1 MYFETDSENL
11 LKILKI
17 VSVGVYKNYSRNE
30 EIFSNILIKILDK
43 QIFCISIN
51 TETEIITHDN
61 LINNKTSLVNSI
73 NGEVIV
79 PFKKFFEICKTG
91 SKNSTINVTKKN
103 KTLEI
108 SMDNSIFSLTCAI
121 NSFPELYNPRE
132 TTSKIKISYSKF
144 KSLFNKILFSVAENE
159 SRQFL
164 NGIFIEKK
172 NTHLYAISSDG
183 YRLSYNY
190 IVLDEKDTNFKLIVP
205 KKTITDI
212 NNIFSDEE
220 TIYISH
226 TSNNIK
232 FQSNKTILISK
243 LIDDEYPNCYELIN
257 KNTDKTIIL
266 DKIEIKKAIIKTT
279 ILYSEKNKKTKILIK
294 KNNMKII
301 TSNADEYVMT
311 NLNIN
316 YNQEDTEILLN
327 TTYLMDVI
335 NAIESK
341 TIKFMFSNKNDSI
354 KIQEEN
360 STNIYIIMP
369 FKS

>member
-1 MYFETDSENL
+1 MHFETGSENL

-17 VSVGVYKNYSRNE
+17 VSAGVYKNYSRDE
-30 EIFSNILIKILDK
+30 EIFSNILIKVLDK

-51 TETEIITHDN
+51 TETEIITHNN
-61 LINNKTSLVNSI
+61 LASDKTSLVNSI

-79 PFKKFFEICKTG
+79 SFKKFFEICKTS

-121 NSFPELYNPRE
+121 NSFPELYNPKE

-172 NTHLYAISSDG
+172 NTNLYAISSDG

-190 IVLDEKDTNFKLIVP
+190 IILDEKDTNFKLIIP
-205 KKTITDI
+205 KKTIIDI

-220 TIYISH
+220 IIYISH

-232 FQSNKTILISK
+232 FQSDKTILISK

-257 KNTDKTIIL
+257 KNMDKTIIL
-266 DKIEIKKAIIKTT
+266 DRIEIKKAIIKTI

-335 NAIESK
+335 NIIESK
-341 TIKFMFSNKNDSI
+341 NIKFMFSNKNDSI